1 LYDAGLCVP
10 LRLKNV
16 HWIHVTQGLT
26 SRVHLRAQQCMACSR
41 IAPRHP
47 PFFLY
52 GFSAMPIGD
61 RIRLSCV
68 MPISDTFRLSIRHA
82 ASCHARDAIEDFS
95 HGSEVESCC
104 EARVADRE

>member
-1 LYDAGLCVP
+1 VP

-16 HWIHVTQGLT
+16 HWIHVTQGLSDLT
-26 SRVHLRAQQCMACSR
+26 PLCPSAPSNAWRAVAW
-41 IAPRHP
+41 PRCGHP
-47 PFFLY
+47 SLFLY

-82 ASCHARDAIEDFS
+82 ASCNARDAIEDFS
-95 HGSEVESCC
+95 QGSEVESCC